1 MAAVAA
7 TAAVVVAAAAGTAVD
22 FVVNLRVLPKV
33 WLDKHGHVVVVVV
46 EKEFFLQPKHSHKNR
61 CPSLR
66 SLLPF

>member
-7 TAAVVVAAAAGTAVD
+7 TAAVVVAAAGTAVD

-33 WLDKHGHVVVVVV
+33 WLDKHGHVVVVV